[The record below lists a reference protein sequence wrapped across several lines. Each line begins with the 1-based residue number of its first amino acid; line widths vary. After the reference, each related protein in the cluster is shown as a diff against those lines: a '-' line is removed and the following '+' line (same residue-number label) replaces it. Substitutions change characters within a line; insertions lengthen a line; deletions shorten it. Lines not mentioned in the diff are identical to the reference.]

1 MNVEDKSLIA
11 QAEVGQRVKKTAAI
25 GTGLHLL
32 YKLLLLPN
40 LKWAGKYEINTVS
53 AKTKSRLIYNYDVL
67 GHK

>member
-1 MNVEDKSLIA
+1 MEDKGLIA
-11 QAEVGQRVKKTAAI
+11 QAEAGQRVKNTATI

-40 LKWAGKYEINTVS
+40 LKWAGEYEVNTAC
-53 AKTKSRLIYNYDVL
+53 AKRKSRLIYNYDVL